1 MPVKSSGSIKLNSDL
16 GWEYGKTG
24 SQSTSMSWIRA
35 SGEAGSSGRFG
46 AYYGT
51 KSARSVPY
59 YTSPV
64 NLFHLN
70 VPNNDRRLEWTF
82 DIHDFKSR
90 IYNAT
95 AGGAPVINFYNVNF
109 PSGLEPF
116 GNDGYFWILNQ
127 GNVPGVFSCD
137 INGSSPM
144 PGASGNSRRVELTK
158 IPTYPGNGTFAPGHG
173 AVLADDSGEPN
184 SGGYDIKVN
193 VTGYSSGPKGFCGFF
208 NPRLWFNRTATI
220 LEDTQTQNFYI
231 PFVKDPQVTLVS
243 GSASPFYN
251 PTSALGGAQALE
263 VVSYDTGGVWIRNK
277 FAGAAGIDP
286 SAYDVDFTNTNTPYA
301 ASVLRVNYTASY
313 QGQNWSASFDHW
325 VNFRRLNIFSSGG
338 Y

>member
-1 MPVKSSGSIKLNSDL
+1 MPVKSSGSLKLNSDL
-16 GWEYGKTG
+16 GWEYGKIT

-35 SGEAGSSGRFG
+35 SGEAGSSGKFS

-70 VPNNDRRLEWTF
+70 VPNNDRLLEWTF
-82 DIHDFKSR
+82 SIQDFSHR

-116 GNDGYFWILNQ
+116 GHDGYYWILNQ

-137 INGSSPM
+137 TNGSISYSP
-144 PGASGNSRRVELTK
+144 GSSRRVELTK
-158 IPTYPGNGTFAPGHG
+158 IPSYPGNAQFNPGHG
-173 AVLADDSGEPN
+173 AVMAEDSGEPN
-184 SGGYDIKVN
+184 SGAYDIKVN

-220 LEDTQTQNFYI
+220 LDDNQTQTFYI
-231 PFVKDPQVTLVS
+231 PFVKDPQVNILS
-243 GSASPFYN
+243 GSVFPYYN
-251 PTSALGGAQALE
+251 PNSALGGPQALE
-263 VVSYDTGGVWIRNK
+263 VVTFDIGGVYIRNR
-277 FAGAAGIDP
+277 FAGQSGINP
-286 SAYDVDFTNTNTPYA
+286 SSYDVDYVNTGTPYA
-301 ASVLRVNYTASY
+301 ASVIQVNYTASY
-313 QGQNWSASFDHW
+313 QGQNWSSSFYHW
-325 VNFRRLNIFSSGG
+325 VNYRRLNVASGG
-338 Y
+338 GGY